1 MNKWLCALCFIL
13 RSPRALDSNL
23 IASKASNFN
32 QNMFDAFDVAETSSH
47 ICIVF
52 LLKYWRWFEFV
63 NKFNAIHQVHSFYCK
78 LSKKTSK
85 TQRKKQ
91 LHKTKNN
98 GKIYLIK
105 CENRKENQQYRIAAY
120 GKSVWKRK
128 KKLIRFV
135 KENRDSKRNIM
146 SWCTQL
152 CAVINS
158 TQNKLI
164 WIRELDDWN
173 TNVNYTIIELE
184 IHFRLNFGLK
194 HEQELTTIAALWL
207 YCVPSSLAHFFLK
220 L

>member
-128 KKLIRFV
+128 KNWF
-135 KENRDSKRNIM
+135 DSSKKTEIKNEISCFGAHYCVLLSIARKT
-146 SWCTQL
+146 SW
-152 CAVINS
+152 S
-158 TQNKLI
+158 
-164 WIRELDDWN
+164 
-173 TNVNYTIIELE
+173 ELE
-184 IHFRLNFGLK
+184 
-194 HEQELTTIAALWL
+194 
-207 YCVPSSLAHFFLK
+207 SLMIEIQT
-220 L
+220 